1 MAKVMLDA
9 GHGGS
14 DPGACLGSRKEA
26 ADVLRVALR
35 VGQILS
41 ANGITCGYTR
51 TNDVYESVNQ
61 KAREGNQFGADL
73 FVSFHRNA
81 FNGSAR
87 GFESLVYSNTGMKA
101 NIGNWVNGQMAGL
114 GFANRGNKVRTNLAV
129 LRATNMEAILFEIGF
144 IDNPSDNTIFDG
156 KFEQICQI
164 LAKGIMQGLGVNGG
178 SIPSPSPAPAPS
190 PAPSPSTA
198 SWYTVAKGDT
208 LTSIAKNHTAGLTA
222 KRLAELNGISDPN
235 KIKVGQKIR
244 CDDYLAGKP
253 TPSPSPSRRCY
264 ILSVSALQKEC
275 NRQGW
280 SKQKVDG
287 IPGPNTLK
295 GCPNLYVGRKGN
307 ITKMWQQAMNNAGY
321 NCGTADGSFGQ
332 NTKNGT
338 MAFQRAMGIGVDGS
352 VGPITWSKAL
362 GLS

>member
-1 MAKVMLDA
+1 MAKKVMLDA

-14 DPGACLGSRKEA
+14 DPGACLGSRRES

-101 NIGNWVNGQMAGL
+101 SIGNWVNGQMAGL
-114 GFANRGNKVRTNLAV
+114 GFVNRGNKVRTNLAV

-144 IDNPSDNTIFDG
+144 IDNSSDNTIFDG

-178 SIPSPSPAPAPS
+178 SIPTPSPAPAP
-190 PAPSPSTA
+190 
-198 SWYTVAKGDT
+198 
-208 LTSIAKNHTAGLTA
+208 
-222 KRLAELNGISDPN
+222 
-235 KIKVGQKIR
+235 
-244 CDDYLAGKP
+244 
-253 TPSPSPSRRCY
+253 TPSKPASTPSRRCY

-280 SKQKVDG
+280 SKQRVDG

-295 GCPNLYVGRKGN
+295 GCPNLYVGRRGN
-307 ITKMWQQAMNNAGY
+307 ITRMWQQAMNNAGY
-321 NCGTADGSFGQ
+321 SCGTADGSFGP